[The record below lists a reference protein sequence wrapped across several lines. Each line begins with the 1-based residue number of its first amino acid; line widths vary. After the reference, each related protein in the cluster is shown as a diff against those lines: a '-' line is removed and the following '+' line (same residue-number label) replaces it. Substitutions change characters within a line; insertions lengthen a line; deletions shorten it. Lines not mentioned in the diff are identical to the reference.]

1 MYGFPNTMTLI
12 LCLVFLVTGF
22 VAGILL
28 SRKPKVSDPIGDI
41 VFETGK
47 SEHNVYLAL
56 DRYPEDILKE
66 YEHGDYITLK
76 VLIKD
81 L

>member
-1 MYGFPNTMTLI
+1 MPSNIVLI
-12 LCLVFLVTGF
+12 LCLLFLVTGL

-28 SRKPKVSDPIGDI
+28 GRKPKVSDPIGDI
-41 VFETGK
+41 VFEVGK